1 MSLPAP
7 PMSLDSKFI
16 APEAPGRN
24 EFIRLWKHFISTGC
38 IGFPM
43 GHGGAVPEANLI
55 WAHNQKLQ
63 PVRGDH
69 RPRHHEAHTTTI
81 GLLKPEDISEWNDH
95 LEDIWLK
102 TKWENRHNNKG
113 KKDMW
118 KQKAGRLDRRVELE
132 MKNVALEIKKKKNS
146 WHRANTA

>member
-55 WAHNQKLQ
+55 
-63 PVRGDH
+63 
-69 RPRHHEAHTTTI
+69 
-81 GLLKPEDISEWNDH
+81 
-95 LEDIWLK
+95 
-102 TKWENRHNNKG
+102 
-113 KKDMW
+113 
-118 KQKAGRLDRRVELE
+118 
-132 MKNVALEIKKKKNS
+132 
-146 WHRANTA
+146 